1 MVQPSRL
8 SDPPEEEAFLGAPA
22 PEDAPLDERALLDE
36 HETAPASR
44 GADALSGDGGARH
57 APIDGG
63 RGSGEGGGDRAR
75 LLGLGAIGALVA
87 VGLGLIVASP
97 RRGGDVATPSLSLT
111 SAGVAAN
118 TNAGGKGA
126 PAEAASA
133 PAGAALVRPPPA
145 WRVSS
150 LAGDAGVELS
160 EGSFGKRGLVATLGQ
175 AGLPRAEIRRLAQ
188 AFEGVRRLDRPRE
201 SDTFVLA
208 RDKSKGTLLAFEYA
222 TSPVDVWQARV
233 DGGDAEGRITVKK
246 LELFVER
253 RRLAHG
259 FVVNADLSTS
269 ISAAGMRPEIALAV
283 DDALEGHVEPGS
295 IRPGARMRVA
305 AAEEWV
311 EGAFAR
317 VKVEA
322 IEFVPKAGSPLR
334 VYYYERDPREG
345 LGSARR
351 APAPGFYDAK
361 ARQPFHGQFRSPL
374 ALARVTSRFN
384 PKRLHPVLKTVM
396 PHQGVDFGASTGT
409 PVYASAAGT
418 VVNARNSG
426 PCGNMVEIDHGGGI
440 HTAYCHL
447 KGFAAGLRAGQ
458 KVEQRQ
464 LVGYVGQTGRVTGPH
479 LHFVVKKNGVFVDP
493 LGLKMDGVR
502 VLPPADR
509 DSFARKRADLDALI
523 DGVALPSAADV
534 PDESDDKDLHAD

>member
-1 MVQPSRL
+1 M
-8 SDPPEEEAFLGAPA
+8 
-22 PEDAPLDERALLDE
+22 
-36 HETAPASR
+36 
-44 GADALSGDGGARH
+44 
-57 APIDGG
+57 
-63 RGSGEGGGDRAR
+63 
-75 LLGLGAIGALVA
+75 GALVA
-87 VGLGLIVASP
+87 VGIGLIVASP
-97 RRGGDVATPSLSLT
+97 RRLGDASPPSLALT
-111 SAGVAAN
+111 SAGAAAN
-118 TNAGGKGA
+118 TNAGGKNVAATEGAVVIADAGA
-126 PAEAASA
+126 PV
-133 PAGAALVRPPPA
+133 VRPPPA

-150 LAGDAGVELS
+150 LADDPNVELS
-160 EGSFGKRGLVATLGQ
+160 DGSFGKRGLVATLGQ

-188 AFEGVRRLDRPRE
+188 AFDGVRRLDRPRE

-208 RDKSKGTLLAFEYA
+208 KDKSKGALVAFEYA
-222 TSPVDVWQARV
+222 TSPLDIWQARADDSSA
-233 DGGDAEGRITVKK
+233 DGRLVVKK
-246 LELFVER
+246 LELFVEHR
-253 RRLAHG
+253 RVAHG
-259 FVVNADLSTS
+259 LVINADLAKA
-269 ISAAGMRPEIALAV
+269 IAGAGMRPEIALAV
-283 DDALEGHVEPGS
+283 DDALEGHVEAGA
-295 IRPGARMRVA
+295 IRAGARMRVA
-305 AAEEWV
+305 ATEDWV

-334 VYYYERDPREG
+334 IYFYERDPREG

-409 PVYASAAGT
+409 PVYASASGT
-418 VVNARNSG
+418 VVSAGNSG

-447 KGFAAGLRAGQ
+447 KGFAAGLRSGQ

-479 LHFVVKKNGVFVDP
+479 LHFVVKKNGVFIDP

-509 DSFARKRADLDALI
+509 DAFAKKRADLDALI

-534 PDESDDKDLHAD
+534 PDDNDDKDLHAD